1 MQTPKRLPFPW
12 LFRWKFWRVLL
23 LLAASLV
30 TLAALFHAEEN
41 WRGKR
46 AWEDYKAQM
55 EARGVNF
62 DFAKYV
68 PPPVPDDQ
76 NFAMTPLLAPLFDF
90 NPGTQHERDTNGMEK
105 IHQAMQLPTP
115 IQTILNK
122 SGWTVGKP
130 LDLIRVVNEFEA
142 TNRSASFRFA
152 PGQTQEAARAILEKL
167 EPLRPVMDELRS
179 ASRRPYSRFNI
190 AYDWEP
196 KYAILLPELATV
208 RQLCYKL
215 ELRACAQ
222 LTLGQTESALQDV
235 ELMFQLA
242 SSIRHEP
249 FLFSHAACL
258 NLTLQP
264 VWEGLA
270 RHQWSEQQLE
280 VVEQN
285 LRPLDFLGDAAQAL
299 AAERCCADSFF
310 AGLRGAANP
319 LRFLESMGNLTESSD
334 SDPWVSLAVSLT
346 VPRGWFYFEELNY
359 HRMYGEEFNG
369 VIRTNGIDPAVAD
382 QRSAAVTD
390 ELQRPGFLQNMLR
403 HRLMS
408 MALLPALNGFE
419 RRMAHAQDNANLALM
434 ACSLERY
441 RLANGRFPETLD
453 ALAPQFFAAVPDDVI
468 MGESFIYR
476 RTDDGQFVLYSV
488 GWDKK
493 DDNGVPA
500 KERDDTHGD
509 WVWKYSATSEH

>member
-90 NPGTQHERDTNGMEK
+90 NPGTQHERDTSGMEK

-167 EPLRPVMDELRS
+167 EPMEPIFAELRS

-190 AYDWEP
+190 DYGWEP
-196 KYAILLPELATV
+196 KFSIVLPHLAEIKG
-208 RQLCYKL
+208 LCVKL
-215 ELRACAQ
+215 ELRACAE
-222 LTLGQTESALQDV
+222 LALGQTEPGLQDL
-235 ELMFQLA
+235 ELMFYLTG
-242 SSIRHEP
+242 SIRGEP
-249 FLFSHAACL
+249 FMISQLVRASCL
-258 NLTLQP
+258 NLALQP

-270 RHQWSEQQLE
+270 HHQWSEQQLE
-280 VVEQN
+280 VVERN
-285 LRPLDFLGDAAQAL
+285 LRKLDFLDDAARAL
-299 AAERCCADSFF
+299 AAERCFGDSFF
-310 AGLRGAANP
+310 AGLMGVANP
-319 LRFLESMGNLTESSD
+319 LRFLDSVGNPTESVD
-334 SDPWVSLAVSLT
+334 FDPGGAST
-346 VPRGWFYFEELNY
+346 FPRGWFYFEELNY

-369 VIRTNGIDPAVAD
+369 VIQTNGIDPAVAD

-390 ELQRPGFLQNMLR
+390 ELQRPGVLQNVLH
-403 HRLMS
+403 HRWVS
-408 MALLPALNGFE
+408 TILLPSLNGFE

-441 RLANGRFPETLD
+441 RLANGRLPETLD